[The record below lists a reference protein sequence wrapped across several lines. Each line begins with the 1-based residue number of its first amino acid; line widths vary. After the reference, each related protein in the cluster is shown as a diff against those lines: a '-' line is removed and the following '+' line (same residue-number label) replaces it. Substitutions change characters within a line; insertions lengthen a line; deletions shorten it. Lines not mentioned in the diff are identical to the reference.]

1 MNFIKQL
8 INTYNKG
15 LEFDEVQ
22 KALDIAIEL
31 NNELRDSNLGLRSD
45 LQVALVRIE
54 ELEKELADTK
64 KISSDTEKVFTTEE
78 LVKALKSK
86 IRPDPYEYPFKGDG
100 RPYDIKYSLI
110 YKDKEIVYKYAN
122 EIQSIYK
129 PTTPLECIEAVT
141 KYFIFVKKPRYVKD
155 GAIDIWEP
163 ADEFLKTF
171 KGDCDTTA
179 ITMHVLIR
187 ELLIM
192 NGLEEYYPRL
202 FLHIQENY
210 LEGHANN
217 IWLHDDGSFYTIES
231 TIDVSGTYSRKWLK
245 VPLENDSFYK
255 RCLGIANLL
264 GSHKGSRNVYRKH
277 TPV

>member
-1 MNFIKQL
+1 MSFFKNL

-22 KALDIAIEL
+22 KALDIAIDL
-31 NNELRDSNLGLRSD
+31 NNELREDVQILTDD
-45 LQVALVRIE
+45 LVNALKRVE
-54 ELEKELADTK
+54 ELEKVDTKSVVIDTK
-64 KISSDTEKVFTTEE
+64 KEVPTTEE
-78 LVKALKSK
+78 LVKKLKSK
-86 IRPDPYEYPFKGDG
+86 IINEPYKYSFKGDG
-100 RPYDIKYSLI
+100 RDYDIKYSLL
-110 YKDKEIVYKYAN
+110 YKDKEIVYKYTQ

-129 PTTPLECIEAVT
+129 PTTPLECIEAVI
-141 KYFIFVKKPRYVKD
+141 KYFVFVKKPRYVKD
-155 GAIDIWEP
+155 GSVDTWEP

-187 ELLIM
+187 ELLLI
-192 NGLEEYYPRL
+192 NNLESYYPRL
-202 FLHIQENY
+202 FLHINRNY

-231 TIDVSGTYSRKWLK
+231 TIDLSGTYRRKWLK

-255 RCLGIANLL
+255 ECLGIANLN
-264 GSHKGSRNVYRKH
+264 GSHRGSNNVYRKH
-277 TPV
+277 I